1 VSIPYYPGSLYTPEL
16 GLALYGMDEVLAENM
31 VILDAAY
38 GAGGS
43 INVNGNLVEGPNLN
57 NTTPAAPA
65 GYTNVF
71 WQYDSNGNISA
82 YVSNSGGG
90 SSVNINGSPVS
101 NPNFNGTIPAAPANT
116 VNVAW
121 QVDGSGDVS
130 ANVPVLVPNKTLY
143 VDNTRTDSFTP
154 NGTIA
159 FPFPT
164 ITAAINQV
172 IANGDNATYTYLIDI
187 HPSVYAETINVGNT
201 KLYKIMFEGHGG
213 AGAAFASTGQPMP
226 GAIVQ
231 PASGN
236 AVQGTSNVD
245 QITTLQFSGLTFIGP
260 VDITDSAGNLGVDG
274 FAFVN
279 CCFQG
284 NVTITGT
291 SGYVTVQFVSSS
303 ITSAY
308 TLTLTYCF
316 GNWINSDMNFGTANF
331 TNSLFEM
338 VSWAFNPQ
346 FLNIGSGSHLT
357 CQDGINIGA
366 QTVTVESGG
375 FLTLIDAIIIANL
388 VINSGGTFTNYQGT
402 VEGTITNNGTYNFA
416 GLGTRFG
423 ADIINAGTGFQ
434 VNSAATSGYYLRGN
448 GTNFVSSAIQAGDLP
463 STVLINPMT
472 TLGDTIYG
480 GVSGAANRL
489 AGNTTSTREFL
500 TSAGISSAATAP
512 VWSALVSG
520 DIPNNAANTSG
531 TAANLSGTPALPN
544 GTTAT
549 TQTAS
554 DASTKIATDAFVQ
567 NAIDAAAGTLGIPWY
582 NLIDAL
588 DYLLVVPWYNNGS
601 PLTIDTG
608 LSRISAGLIG
618 VGTGAQGSIAGS
630 LSMANET
637 LTSTSVAPG
646 TSTST
651 AGFALLQ
658 NTTPTVTGATTTVA
672 LSTSTAPINV
682 SGNIWRYTFAATETG
697 AGSNAWVN
705 ASVTISGYTT
715 TATGNNGTFIVLAS
729 TTTTFDVTNTTGTTA
744 DGGTPVVISSAVVNS
759 PILQFAGTINSGTA
773 GALAS
778 IADTWSMQV
787 VMGSLVPNP
796 TSTLVLTHAGSTGV
810 SSISTNATQLL
821 MTGVGST
828 IIGSSNLILQSNAN
842 TVEINADGSGTEV
855 VFFVSYMHLS
865 NLSLGWQ
872 GGSTISGNN
881 SDIALARLS
890 PATLGF
896 GIQEAGPAAG
906 VVGGSLQATGVYSYG
921 GLVLE
926 QAPNVVATP
935 TVTPTGGSATHYSY
949 EVVALDINMQ
959 PIGTS
964 APGSTTTGV
973 ATLTTSAFNT
983 ITWTAVQCAYAY
995 AVYRSASAGTPST
1008 TGLLYGQTTLTS
1020 VAVATAGLTG
1030 TYSYASTAINAKF
1043 VGQYILVQGC
1053 ANAVNNGWFYC
1064 LSATATSCV
1073 LVNPY
1078 VVAEASSPA
1087 SATLSGGYVPAIPSG
1102 GAALTALSFVDYG
1115 WSANSAAAPTTNT
1128 HGGISWLS
1136 TYESSATGSAL
1147 SLDRWTAY
1155 QSVASGLN
1163 GASTLDFVHSGSTG
1177 LASLSAPNI
1186 NAVTAFYANGT
1197 IGVTQTAEAVG
1208 TLATIGGIVTTF
1220 TAVSDERLKTA
1231 QAYFGGL
1238 DEVLA
1243 ITPIKFRWN
1252 EIGAQYSG
1260 QSTER
1265 DFIGFSAQN
1274 VREVIPEATW
1284 ISKDDYLGFDDR
1296 PVIAALVNAVKQLSV
1311 KNNALEAKLAKIE
1324 KLLGV

>member
-90 SSVNINGSPVS
+90 SSVDINGSPVS
-101 NPNFNGTIPAAPANT
+101 NPNFNGTTPAAPANT

-588 DYLLVVPWYNNGS
+588 DYNLVVPWYNNGS
-601 PLTIDTG
+601 PLTVDTG

-658 NTTPTVTGATTTVA
+658 NTTPTVTGASTTVA
-672 LSTSTAPINV
+672 LSTSTAPSNGG
-682 SGNIWRYTFAATETG
+682 SGTSWTYTLAATETG
-697 AGSNAWVN
+697 AGSNGWKN
-705 ASVTISGYTT
+705 ASVTISGYTGS
-715 TATGNNGTFIVLAS
+715 ATGNNGTFVITAS
-729 TTTTFDVTNTTGTTA
+729 TTTAITVTNASGTTTNT
-744 DGGTPVVISSAVVNS
+744 GTPVAISSAVVNS
-759 PILQFAGTINSGTA
+759 PILELSGTVNTGTA
-773 GALAS
+773 GTLNSTADVWS
-778 IADTWSMQV
+778 IQNV
-787 VMGSLVPNP
+787 IGSVAPNP
-796 TSTLVLTHAGSTGV
+796 TSTLTFTHT
-810 SSISTNATQLL
+810 
-821 MTGVGST
+821 
-828 IIGSSNLILQSNAN
+828 GSSGNAMVSFPTGITFAAASSSPCN
-842 TVEINADGSGTEV
+842 IACPGQPTSGLEFSGSGPI
-855 VFFVSYMHLS
+855 YAIA
-865 NLSLGWQ
+865 
-872 GGSTISGNN
+872 GGTAYFAMGK
-881 SDIALARLS
+881 
-890 PATLGF
+890 
-896 GIQEAGPAAG
+896 
-906 VVGGSLQATGVYSYG
+906 
-921 GLVLE
+921 
-926 QAPNVVATP
+926 
-935 TVTPTGGSATHYSY
+935 
-949 EVVALDINMQ
+949 
-959 PIGTS
+959 TS
-964 APGSTTTGV
+964 
-973 ATLTTSAFNT
+973 
-983 ITWTAVQCAYAY
+983 
-995 AVYRSASAGTPST
+995 
-1008 TGLLYGQTTLTS
+1008 
-1020 VAVATAGLTG
+1020 
-1030 TYSYASTAINAKF
+1030 
-1043 VGQYILVQGC
+1043 
-1053 ANAVNNGWFYC
+1053 NAVNMVSSGTFGWASGAVASTNYDTNLSRNAAGIVQVGTTAANASGNLAANSFAANG
-1064 LSATATSCV
+1064 
-1073 LVNPY
+1073 
-1078 VVAEASSPA
+1078 VVASPTA
-1087 SATLSGGYVPAIPSG
+1087 GVYYSGG
-1102 GAALTALSFVDYG
+1102 TA
-1115 WSANSAAAPTTNT
+1115 
-1128 HGGISWLS
+1128 
-1136 TYESSATGSAL
+1136 
-1147 SLDRWTAY
+1147 
-1155 QSVASGLN
+1155 
-1163 GASTLDFVHSGSTG
+1163 
-1177 LASLSAPNI
+1177 
-1186 NAVTAFYANGT
+1186 
-1197 IGVTQTAEAVG
+1197 GVTQTAEAVG
-1208 TLATIGGIVTTF
+1208 TLATTGGIVTTF
-1220 TAVSDERLKTA
+1220 TAVSDERLKTFTA
-1231 QAYFGGL
+1231 SEYGL

-1252 EIGAQYSG
+1252 ETGAKYSG

-1265 DFIGFSAQN
+1265 DFIGFSAQD
-1274 VREVIPEATW
+1274 VRRVIPEATW

-1311 KNNALEAKLAKIE
+1311 KNNALEARLAKIE